1 VARQPGTVTSVE
13 TLLHLEGCYAP
24 EHTDRGNPRPAAAG
38 RGECQPRR
46 IRAARTSIPNRSDD
60 EQYSAPLSVDTVP
73 IYIHEKVKP
82 EALICDLRRQAGG
95 CDPQAICSRDFDRIE
110 DPKMRLD
117 FCQHAENWSNRDN
130 PGGFAVGDELAGGE
144 ATGVS
149 DLT

>member
-1 VARQPGTVTSVE
+1 LRHCSISRDVTRPNIPTAETRGPLRQEEENANPG
-13 TLLHLEGCYAP
+13 C
-24 EHTDRGNPRPAAAG
+24 
-38 RGECQPRR
+38 
-46 IRAARTSIPNRSDD
+46 IRATRTSIPNRSDD
-60 EQYSAPLSVDTVP
+60 EQYTAPLSVDTVP
-73 IYIHEKVKP
+73 IYIQEKVKP